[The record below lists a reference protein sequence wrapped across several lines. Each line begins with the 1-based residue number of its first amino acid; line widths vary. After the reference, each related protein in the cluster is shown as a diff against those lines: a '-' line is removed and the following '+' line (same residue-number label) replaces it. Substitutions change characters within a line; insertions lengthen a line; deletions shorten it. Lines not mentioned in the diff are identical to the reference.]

1 MLVVYSQL
9 LRMIRYDNKFI
20 YDPTWYIQNEKNT
33 RNFEYNLHQ
42 NVTNDSEN
50 LKLEMT
56 VLFTKPDTSIQTKEI
71 CNQIKIPLLKMK
83 ISLFKINIPIII
95 E

>member
-1 MLVVYSQL
+1 MNFLWPDLIYTKWEECKQL
-9 LRMIRYDNKFI
+9 WVQFTSKCYKCG
-20 YDPTWYIQNEKNT
+20 
-33 RNFEYNLHQ
+33 
-42 NVTNDSEN
+42 DSDN

-56 VLFTKPDTSIQTKEI
+56 ALFTKPDTSIQTKEI
-71 CNQIKIPLLKMK
+71 CNQIKIPLLKIK